1 MKRLVAEPGSVLAAA
16 PDMLDPNFM
25 HSVVL
30 ICRHTEEG
38 AYGFVINRPASVMLD
53 ALAPDH
59 PVLGKQSFP
68 VFAGGPVGLDTL
80 QFLHRAAEE
89 IPGGIEIGSGLYL
102 GGELDA
108 LANYLQSHLDRA
120 RSSVRL
126 LVGYSGWAAGQLEG
140 ELATG
145 SWLPAALENDWVFG
159 RDTQATWRSVLR
171 SLGGE
176 VSGLADLPPDPSWN

>member
-1 MKRLVAEPGSVLAAA
+1 MKRLVTEPGSVLAAA

-68 VFAGGPVGLDTL
+68 VFTGGPVGLHTL
-80 QFLHRAAEE
+80 QFLHPAPEG
-89 IPGGIEIGSGLYL
+89 IPGGIKIGSGLYL
-102 GGELDA
+102 
-108 LANYLQSHLDRA
+108 R
-120 RSSVRL
+120 
-126 LVGYSGWAAGQLEG
+126 
-140 ELATG
+140 
-145 SWLPAALENDWVFG
+145 
-159 RDTQATWRSVLR
+159 
-171 SLGGE
+171 
-176 VSGLADLPPDPSWN
+176 ADLHPPPTHL